1 MRGSGGRGKRRS
13 LSGLLEASLG
23 LTAISAERFHRVQW
37 MDGFA
42 LTMVLALAALS
53 CVPPDWTKNEGAA
66 WGQVLVMASGLV
78 VLGVYM
84 ILR

>member
-1 MRGSGGRGKRRS
+1 
-13 LSGLLEASLG
+13 
-23 LTAISAERFHRVQW
+23 

-53 CVPPDWTKNEGAA
+53 CVPPDWTKNESAA
-66 WGQVLVMASGLV
+66 WGQVLVMAAGLV
-78 VLGVYM
+78 VLGIYM

>member
-1 MRGSGGRGKRRS
+1 
-13 LSGLLEASLG
+13 
-23 LTAISAERFHRVQW
+23 

-53 CVPPDWTKNEGAA
+53 CVPPDWKQHESAA
-66 WGQVLVMASGLV
+66 WGQVVVMAFGLV